1 MEQDLQYASLKQA
14 EVKARE
20 IMDRV
25 RKLGSMVKPLEMY
38 AQSETRALTKSLF
51 SATKDLGKKQ
61 KNFVRGVQQ
70 EVKDAQQALSDAEWE
85 DARNVKNV
93 QTALGKK
100 VERAKSS
107 LMARVQTLAPRL
119 DAAMEHIRDLK
130 ASAEAQAGRLREK
143 VADAQ
148 QTAARTITATE
159 SQVEEFVDSVHK
171 ESGALGTQMRQQSTS
186 QMQRAQGASAPI
198 LDRVKKDAER
208 TVETSVA
215 AMNGMAKK
223 HGRETTVLLAKGQAD
238 LRQ

>member
-70 EVKDAQQALSDAEWE
+70 QVKDAQQALSNAEWE

-93 QTALGKK
+93 QTSLAKK
-100 VERAKSS
+100 VERTRTT
-107 LMARVQTLAPRL
+107 LMARVGTLAPRL
-119 DAAMEHIRDLK
+119 EAAMDHIRDLK
-130 ASAEAQAGRLREK
+130 TGAETQAERLKEK
-143 VADAQ
+143 VVDAQ
-148 QTAARTITATE
+148 QTAARTITATQN
-159 SQVEEFVDSVHK
+159 QVDEFV
-171 ESGALGTQMRQQSTS
+171 GG
-186 QMQRAQGASAPI
+186 
-198 LDRVKKDAER
+198 
-208 TVETSVA
+208 
-215 AMNGMAKK
+215 
-223 HGRETTVLLAKGQAD
+223 
-238 LRQ
+238 

>member
-119 DAAMEHIRDLK
+119 DAAMEHIKDLK
-130 ASAEAQAGRLREK
+130 ASAETQAGRLREK
-143 VADAQ
+143 VTDAQ
-148 QTAARTITATE
+148 QTAARMITATQN
-159 SQVEEFVDSVHK
+159 QVDEFVGGVAK
-171 ESGALGTQMRQQSTS
+171 ESAALSTQLRQQSMS
-186 QMQRAQGASAPI
+186 QMQR
-198 LDRVKKDAER
+198 
-208 TVETSVA
+208 
-215 AMNGMAKK
+215 
-223 HGRETTVLLAKGQAD
+223 
-238 LRQ
+238 